1 METTNVRLLRNAM
14 SAYTQ
19 RRRAASSN
27 LANVDTPGYNR
38 MSVSFEEKLQQARR
52 HSGSLREQSEV
63 EANME
68 VEDGPPVLEDELM
81 ALTDTQMRTRLASR
95 ALTEHFDLMRMGIT
109 GSAR

>member
-14 SAYTQ
+14 SAYAQ

-27 LANVDTPGYNR
+27 LANVDTPGYDR
-38 MSVSFEEKLQQARR
+38 MSVSFEEELQQVRR

-63 EANME
+63 QATTE
-68 VEDGPPVLEDELM
+68 VEDEAPVLEEELM
-81 ALTDTQMRTRLASR
+81 SLTDTQMRTRMAAR

-109 GSAR
+109 GNAR